1 MKQAKPAEKPPPSGK
16 KSALSG
22 AAIAEMALRHVKDGL
37 KRAAREYEA
46 ANERIERGPR
56 RTSGR
61 IS

>member
-1 MKQAKPAEKPPPSGK
+1 MKQTKPTEKVSPSNK
-16 KSALSG
+16 QLPLSG
-22 AAIAEMALRHVKDGL
+22 AAIAELALQHVKDGL
-37 KRAAREYEA
+37 RRAAREYEA